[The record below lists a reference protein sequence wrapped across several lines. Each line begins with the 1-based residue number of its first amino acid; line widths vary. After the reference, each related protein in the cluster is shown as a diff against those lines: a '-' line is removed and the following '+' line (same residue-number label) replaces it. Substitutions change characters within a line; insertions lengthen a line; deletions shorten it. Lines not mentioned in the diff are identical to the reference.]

1 MNILIFGPNGSGK
14 GTQGSLAKKKY
25 DLDHIE
31 SGAIFRKHIGGGT
44 ELGKKAKEF
53 IDRGE
58 LVLQMAHRLRVAFAG
73 RRCGG
78 VLGLPR
84 IAGFPEAAWFGGVLA
99 FLGVP
104 AEPAGLAED
113 VIVAVEIMF

>member
-1 MNILIFGPNGSGK
+1 MLFFDVKRLGQQRGFV
-14 GTQGSLAKKKY
+14 A
-25 DLDHIE
+25 DLEPEEDQRHHGRDGRE
-31 SGAIFRKHIGGGT
+31 HDGHRAMRF
-44 ELGKKAKEF
+44 AV
-53 IDRGE
+53 DRGE